1 MVIGPQRESRFWQ
14 LEHIKNKKGQEDKS
28 EMKFEKV
35 IPNGP

>member
-1 MVIGPQRESRFWQ
+1 VIGPRWESRFWQ
-14 LEHIKNKKGQEDKS
+14 LETIKNKKGQEEKS